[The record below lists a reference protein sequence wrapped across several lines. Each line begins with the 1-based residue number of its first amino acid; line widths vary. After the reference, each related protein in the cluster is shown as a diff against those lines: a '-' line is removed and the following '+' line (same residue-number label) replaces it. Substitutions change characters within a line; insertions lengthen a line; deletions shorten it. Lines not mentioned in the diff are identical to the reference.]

1 MHFVWCIIWTMGK
14 RKITNRVN
22 VGGVLIGG
30 GAPVVVQSMCCA
42 PAEDA
47 AANFSQIKSLH
58 DAGCEIVRMTVPSEN
73 GLKAFK
79 EVCAQ
84 SPIPVVAD
92 IHFRADLAIK
102 SILAGASKI
111 RINPG
116 NLGGLEKTDEI
127 IKTAHEHKVP
137 IRIGINAGS
146 LDEKLKARQDMS
158 LAEKLVASASEYV
171 DYFYARDF
179 TDIVVSLKA
188 HDVITCIEANR
199 LMAKTKPEIPLH
211 LGITE
216 AGTKTQGVIKS
227 AAGLGILLEEGIGD
241 TIRISLTDD
250 PVEEVKACWQ
260 LLSALDLRR
269 QYPEIISCPTCGRTK
284 VDLIKIAKE
293 IEDKIS
299 NIKAPIKVAVM
310 GCIVNGP
317 GEAEG
322 ADIGVA
328 CSAGGGAI
336 FKDGQV
342 IRKVKED
349 EIIPTLLEEIKNLTK

>member
-1 MHFVWCIIWTMGK
+1 MENK
-14 RKITNRVN
+14 KNTNQVD

-30 GAPVVVQSMCCA
+30 DAPVVVQSMCSA
-42 PAEDA
+42 AAEDA
-47 AANFSQIKSLH
+47 KANLDQINRLADAA
-58 DAGCEIVRMTVPSEN
+58 CEIVRLTVPSKN
-73 GLKAFK
+73 ALKAFA
-79 EVCAQ
+79 EVCKK

-102 SILAGASKI
+102 SIEAGASKI

-116 NLGGLEKTDEI
+116 NLGGLDKTDEVL
-127 IKTAHEHKVP
+127 KVAKLHKVP

-146 LDEKLKARQDMS
+146 LDEKLKSRNDMS
-158 LAEKLVASASEYV
+158 LAEKLVTSASEYV
-171 DYFYARDF
+171 DYFYDHDF
-179 TDIVVSLKA
+179 GDIVVSLKA
-188 HDVITCIEANR
+188 HDVSTCIDANR
-199 LMAKTKPEIPLH
+199 LMAQIKPEIPLH

-216 AGTKTQGVIKS
+216 AGTKTQGIIKS
-227 AAGLGILLEEGIGD
+227 AAGLAVLLEQGIGD

-284 VDLIKIAKE
+284 VDLISIAKK
-293 IEDKIS
+293 IEEKIS
-299 NIKAPIKVAVM
+299 GIKAPIKVAVM

-328 CSAGGGAI
+328 CSAQGGAI
-336 FKDGQV
+336 FKDGK
-342 IRKVKED
+342 IICKVKED
-349 EIIPTLLEEIKNLTK
+349 EIVPALLKEIDNLI